1 MAGPPPRNEHL
12 DRPATSDTTARAL
25 VAAIP
30 DPIFRI
36 GTDGVYRGFK
46 VDSAGDLLTHPD
58 EVIGHSVQERLPPG
72 IAEAVLDAG
81 RRAVDEG
88 VLQHIEYSLDV
99 VGEMRDYEGRLV
111 ACGVDEFV
119 FIVRDFT

>member
-1 MAGPPPRNEHL
+1 MTAPPRNPHL

-46 VDSAGDLLTHPD
+46 VDSEADLLTSPD
-58 EVIGHSVQERLPPG
+58 DVLGRSIYERLPQDV
-72 IAEAVLDAG
+72 ADAVLA
-81 RRAVDEG
+81 A
-88 VLQHIEYSLDV
+88 
-99 VGEMRDYEGRLV
+99 
-111 ACGVDEFV
+111 
-119 FIVRDFT
+119 